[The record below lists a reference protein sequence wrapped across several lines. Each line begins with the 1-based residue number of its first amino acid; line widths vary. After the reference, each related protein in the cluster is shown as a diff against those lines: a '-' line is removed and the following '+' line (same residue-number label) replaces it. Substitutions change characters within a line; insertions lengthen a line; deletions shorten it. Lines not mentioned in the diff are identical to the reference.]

1 MGIPEVSISETMGY
15 QICILGIPAFDTSKD
30 RLKYP
35 SIRKKLWGGALWS
48 PSYFAGSY
56 GGAPISIIRQYIEQ
70 QQTPSCVKASF
81 ARRALHPR
89 PEGRSFPRNKDKP
102 TNPHI
107 YLYNHSAPTRP
118 CAQRA
123 NPMSILR
130 SIAPIAFGL
139 LFLSPPGLT
148 AQDLPDKFTN
158 LQTLP
163 KNISRQDLV
172 AAMRGYALSLGVRC
186 PFCHAAGPTPGSMD
200 FASDDKAPKRTAR
213 IMLRMTDDI
222 NRNYI
227 AGVAQPPPT
236 VECVTCHRGSANPR
250 TLEAILSETL
260 EQSGLAATVTQYRQL
275 RKENYGNG
283 KYDFSEATINLMSES
298 LLKKSKAKE
307 AVGMMELNAEVN
319 PLTRWG
325 YGVLAMAHQANQ
337 ESEKAELDFEKIL
350 ELDPHDAWASGQ
362 LKSIRAAREPK

>member
-1 MGIPEVSISETMGY
+1 
-15 QICILGIPAFDTSKD
+15 
-30 RLKYP
+30 
-35 SIRKKLWGGALWS
+35 
-48 PSYFAGSY
+48 
-56 GGAPISIIRQYIEQ
+56 
-70 QQTPSCVKASF
+70 
-81 ARRALHPR
+81 
-89 PEGRSFPRNKDKP
+89 
-102 TNPHI
+102 
-107 YLYNHSAPTRP
+107 
-118 CAQRA
+118 
-123 NPMSILR
+123 MSTLR
-130 SIAPIAFGL
+130 SIFSSVLGL
-139 LFLSPPGLT
+139 LLLSTVATPLT

-163 KNISRQDLV
+163 KNISKPDLV

-186 PFCHAAGPTPGSMD
+186 PYCHAAGPTPGSMD
-200 FASDDKAPKRTAR
+200 FASDDKAPKRAAR
-213 IMLRMTDDI
+213 IMLRMTEDI

-250 TLEAILSETL
+250 TLQTILSETL

-307 AVGMMELNAEVN
+307 AAAMMELNAEVN
-319 PLTRWG
+319 NPLAKWG
-325 YGVLAMAHQANQ
+325 YGVLAMAHQANL
-337 ESEKAELDFEKIL
+337 ESQKAELDFEKIL

-362 LKSIRAAREPK
+362 LKSIRDARQPK